1 LWIIRKRASETFA
14 GCGGLLRVSE
24 HGREGFHARGGIL
37 FSGGLDSFAG
47 TVEQLAK
54 HGKDFDQLSNATPA
68 QQQEQQQVKS
78 IATSWTLKP
87 GDVALLDRVAG
98 ELLWRHPCFRALVA
112 DVGLRGNPE
121 TDPPPDTRCPVKKPP
136 GPVSPQVGNF

>member
-54 HGKDFDQLSNATPA
+54 HGK
-68 QQQEQQQVKS
+68 K
-78 IATSWTLKP
+78 
-87 GDVALLDRVAG
+87 VALVS
-98 ELLWRHPCFRALVA
+98 WRGTPSDCSNDKSLK
-112 DVGLRGNPE
+112 DSSG
-121 TDPPPDTRCPVKKPP
+121 
-136 GPVSPQVGNF
+136 